1 MASPPDLHIPP
12 SSSTVNVSIIE
23 PGTFFKGLKISMF
36 LEPEI
41 PGHEYITAP
50 CFSFLIQHPT
60 QNRTLVFDLGI
71 RKDFNN
77 WPKPIVE
84 QFANSS
90 TTLIV
95 PKDVREVLDEH
106 GVDAKSIE
114 AVIWSHSHLDHVG
127 DVATFEPNTKL
138 IVGLG
143 TKENVFPGYPT
154 KPHATFNESELA
166 GREVEEIDFSSSNLK
181 IGGFAAI
188 DYFADGSFYL
198 LDTPGHC
205 IGHMCGLARVTSNPD
220 SFILMGGD
228 SVHHGGEL
236 RPHPWHPLPE
246 HISPDPFNIASH
258 TPCLGE
264 IFDKLLPNGR
274 EAPFYKPNPR
284 PDGPHADVPTM
295 LETIQKLQ
303 GADAHDNI
311 LFVPAHDPSFLK
323 VAEFFPKTANAFMEK
338 GWVQKTRWLWLAE
351 FAKAVGKDENIP
363 RELFGDSRPVDTAK

>member
-1 MASPPDLHIPP
+1 MASRPDLRIPH
-12 SSSTVNVSIIE
+12 SNSTVDVSIIHT
-23 PGTFFKGLKISMF
+23 GTFFEGLKVSMF
-36 LEPEI
+36 LEPDI
-41 PGHEYITAP
+41 PGHEYMTAP
-50 CFSFLIQHPT
+50 CYAFLIQHPT

-71 RKDFNN
+71 RKDWKN
-77 WPKPIVE
+77 WPKPIVDR
-84 QFANSS
+84 FTNSPAMPV
-90 TTLIV
+90 V

-106 GVDAKSIE
+106 GFDTKSIE
-114 AVIWSHSHLDHVG
+114 GIIWSHSHLDHVG
-127 DVATFEPNTKL
+127 DVSTFEPNTKL

-154 KPHATFNESELA
+154 KPHATFSESEVA
-166 GREVEEIDFSSSNLK
+166 GREVEEIDFSSSYLK
-181 IGGFAAI
+181 IGGFTAI

-246 HISPDPFNIASH
+246 HISPDPFNITSH

-264 IFDKLLPNGR
+264 IFDKLLPDGK
-274 EAPFYKPNPR
+274 EAPFYKPSRKPA
-284 PDGPHADVPTM
+284 GPHFDVPTM
-295 LETIQKLQ
+295 LETIEKLQ

-311 LFVPAHDPSFLK
+311 LFVPAHDPSFLN
-323 VAEFFPKTANAFMEK
+323 VAEFFPKTANAFVEK
-338 GWVQKTRWLWLAE
+338 GWVRRTRWAWLTE
-351 FAKAVGKDENIP
+351 FAKAVGQDENLPWGTI
-363 RELFGDSRPVDTAK
+363 GNRPPVNARN